1 MKIAM
6 QRSATESGL
15 GHGRWQLG
23 IVGLAVDERGT
34 AAIQFTGQHCDKII
48 SLQYNAESFEIL
60 LDGRQHNAEDLDD
73 LLSPFMGGAV
83 LLESTSLG
91 FVEIFLCCRALL
103 ELSVSR
109 VDLVYVEPEEYAN
122 PRRVEILNR
131 RDFELSKDVPGYRA
145 IPKATKLLSDREP
158 QHVIFFLG
166 YEERRLE
173 VALEDYQMIG
183 PASCSLVFG
192 VPAFKPGWEMNSF
205 ANNVRVIRDKNLSGG
220 IHFCGA
226 ENPAAT
232 IQVLEEIRRS
242 IRPSERLFVA
252 PIGTKPNGIG
262 VALFASQDQECG
274 ILYDH
279 PVRSKKRTS
288 KVSRWHLFEVEF

>member
-1 MKIAM
+1 
-6 QRSATESGL
+6 
-15 GHGRWQLG
+15 
-23 IVGLAVDERGT
+23 V
-34 AAIQFTGQHCDKII
+34 
-48 SLQYNAESFEIL
+48 
-60 LDGRQHNAEDLDD
+60 
-73 LLSPFMGGAV
+73 
-83 LLESTSLG
+83 
-91 FVEIFLCCRALL
+91 IFL
-103 ELSVSR
+103 
-109 VDLVYVEPEEYAN
+109 
-122 PRRVEILNR
+122 
-131 RDFELSKDVPGYRA
+131 
-145 IPKATKLLSDREP
+145 
-158 QHVIFFLG
+158 LG

-232 IQVLEEIRRS
+232 IQVLEEIKRS
-242 IRPSERLFVA
+242 IRPSERLFLA

-262 VALFASQDQECG
+262 VALFASQDIECG
-274 ILYDH
+274 ILFDH
-279 PVRSKKRTS
+279 PVRSTKRTS